1 MSRKRAGILLAEGF
15 EEIESV
21 TPIDLLRRGGVEV
34 TVIGVSDLEVT
45 GSHGMPV
52 RTDVKLDDAD
62 TDSLDVLVLPGGMP
76 GSSNLA
82 ADDRVNMLVRQFA
95 AQGKL
100 IAAICAAPALVLAP
114 LGVLDGRRA
123 TCYPAMKERAPG
135 IDFSDEGVVKD
146 GNIITGQGA
155 GKAAEFALAVLEAL
169 EGRETAEKIGRSI
182 LLD

>member
-15 EEIESV
+15 EEIEAV

-34 TVIGVSDLEVT
+34 TVIGVSDREVT
-45 GSHGMPV
+45 GAHGIPIRADAV
-52 RTDVKLDDAD
+52 LGDAD
-62 TDSLDVLVLPGGMP
+62 TDSLDILVLPGGMP

-82 ADDRVNMLVRQFA
+82 ADDGVNMLVKQFA
-95 AQGKL
+95 AQGKP

-114 LGVLDGRRA
+114 LGVLDGKRA

-135 IDFSDEGVVKD
+135 INFSDEGVVRD
-146 GNIITGQGA
+146 GTIITGQGA

-169 EGRETAEKIGRSI
+169 EGRETAEKIGKAI